1 MATCQMKFKLE
12 EYHRDI
18 TDDNLIADLKRVA
31 SENNKSSV
39 TRKEYAKKGR
49 YGGTTFVRRFGNWS
63 QALEKAGLQKSNIG
77 IIVSDEDLFKNLEEV
92 WIKLGR
98 QPKYSDMQKPL
109 SRYTTKPYET
119 HFRTWRNALENFVTS
134 VNAQDDNHRK
144 EIQNKLDT
152 KPRKTSRNINWRLR
166 FKVMK
171 RDNFRCQSCGRSPA
185 TDFTTTLEVD
195 HIIPWSRGGETTLD
209 NLQTLCARCNNGK
222 SNN

>member
-1 MATCQMKFKLE
+1 MATCQMKFELE
-12 EYHRDI
+12 EYHRDV
-18 TDDNLIADLKRVA
+18 TDGDLIADLKRVA
-31 SENNKSSV
+31 SENNKTSV
-39 TRKEYAKKGR
+39 TRKEYAEKGR
-49 YGGTTFVRRFGNWS
+49 YGGTTFIRRFGSWS

-119 HFRTWRNALENFVTS
+119 RFRTWRNALENFVTS
-134 VNAQDDNHRK
+134 VNAQDDDHRK
-144 EIQNKLDT
+144 EIQNKLDI

-185 TDFTTTLEVD
+185 TDLTTTLEVD

-209 NLQTLCARCNNGK
+209 NLQTLCAKCNNGK
-222 SNN
+222 NNN